1 MPHYRRD
8 EKLTILPAFLE
19 GTSILCTGT
28 QYLFHEKPHNADFS
42 VKACKL
48 LVSSPREEWALL
60 WSSRLPAS
68 SPAPTT
74 PQLLPPRKVGES
86 DSRASLV
93 AEEAANS
100 VNSYGSKQL
109 EMSACFN
116 CTTPGSMFYFGF
128 ERCVSIRAHP
138 PLNISSLSNE
148 KGWYPHFSLFPVL
161 KVSLYVL
168 GMEGGKLAM
177 WEGMTALW
185 VSNHWDT
192 KGA

>member
-1 MPHYRRD
+1 MPRYRRD

-19 GTSILCTGT
+19 GTSILCAGT

-48 LVSSPREEWALL
+48 LVSSPRKERALL
-60 WSSRLPAS
+60 WSSRLPAL

-74 PQLLPPRKVGES
+74 PQLLPPQKVGES

-93 AEEAANS
+93 AEEAAND
-100 VNSYGSKQL
+100 VNSHGSKQL

-116 CTTPGSMFYFGF
+116 CTTLASVFYFCF
-128 ERCVSIRAHP
+128 ERCVSICAHP

-148 KGWYPHFSLFPVL
+148 KGQYPHFFPFPAL
-161 KVSLYVL
+161 NVSLYIL
-168 GMEGGKLAM
+168 GVEGGKLPM
-177 WEGMTALW
+177 
-185 VSNHWDT
+185 
-192 KGA
+192 

>member
-19 GTSILCTGT
+19 GTSILCEGT

-48 LVSSPREEWALL
+48 LVSSPREERALL

-74 PQLLPPRKVGES
+74 PQLLPPQKIGES
-86 DSRASLV
+86 ESRTSLV
-93 AEEAANS
+93 AEEAANGDD
-100 VNSYGSKQL
+100 NYGSQEL

-116 CTTPGSMFYFGF
+116 CTRLGSMCYFCF
-128 ERCVSIRAHP
+128 ERRVSIRSHP
-138 PLNISSLSNE
+138 PLNISPLSNE
-148 KGWYPHFSLFPVL
+148 KERCPHFSHFPAA
-161 KVSLYVL
+161 S
-168 GMEGGKLAM
+168 
-177 WEGMTALW
+177 
-185 VSNHWDT
+185 
-192 KGA
+192 